1 MEYVFYFDESF
12 HDRKIVIAEDGTINT
27 LRQNAIDDYVGVFW
41 GCKRA
46 NLDKY
51 AEELTTFE
59 SHYRTVFGLPA
70 DKELKSEI
78 IKLKNYQYGIRS
90 LNKNAMDFYFDLF
103 EMLAHWEF
111 IMQINIVSKVEILV
125 RSALQSIIFPFFAN
139 RNSFIYS
146 LTKLIVVHR
155 PKQLLE
161 ALEVAANGGDPQ
173 EFRNTLLE
181 TLRAL
186 NEASEGVARKEK
198 SIEAFTEMCYIVEA
212 MSFNIT
218 PSVKTDFFYSI
229 NFDGLSRLLNEL
241 SIRSKNVKITIDMEA
256 STFKAAQEYK
266 FGRVKQ
272 RKSDCSIQLRL
283 ADLLSGFIG
292 RMIYAMTHDESTR
305 EIVLEDYSTIDLED
319 IKKKRLLN
327 PKWFELT
334 ERHFDLYKLIYQV
347 LIEQH
352 SHYWTT
358 LTLAYNDDAL
368 CFYALLRHVAN
379 YPTYQDFIAV
389 PAELHSE
396 YYNSRAVD
404 ELAEYYQSL

>member
-1 MEYVFYFDESF
+1 
-12 HDRKIVIAEDGTINT
+12 
-27 LRQNAIDDYVGVFW
+27 
-41 GCKRA
+41 
-46 NLDKY
+46 
-51 AEELTTFE
+51 
-59 SHYRTVFGLPA
+59 
-70 DKELKSEI
+70 
-78 IKLKNYQYGIRS
+78 
-90 LNKNAMDFYFDLF
+90 
-103 EMLAHWEF
+103 
-111 IMQINIVSKVEILV
+111 
-125 RSALQSIIFPFFAN
+125 
-139 RNSFIYS
+139 
-146 LTKLIVVHR
+146 
-155 PKQLLE
+155 
-161 ALEVAANGGDPQ
+161 
-173 EFRNTLLE
+173 
-181 TLRAL
+181 
-186 NEASEGVARKEK
+186 
-198 SIEAFTEMCYIVEA
+198 
-212 MSFNIT
+212 
-218 PSVKTDFFYSI
+218 
-229 NFDGLSRLLNEL
+229 
-241 SIRSKNVKITIDMEA
+241 MEA
-256 STFKAAQEYK
+256 NTFKAAQEYK

-305 EIVLEDYSTIDLED
+305 EIALEDYSTIDIED

-368 CFYALLRHVAN
+368 CFYALLRHVAD